1 MTVPTDCNLCGARGD
16 IFLVSGW
23 RARGDEQRA
32 IGDNEHAIDPT
43 KGWRVYEKRRLNR
56 HWQRGKFTS
65 PIFINQLKV
74 FPTITDPSTNI
85 QLGQIIMLSEFR
97 PIQFIILNP
106 WSGIKIL
113 STI

>member
-43 KGWRVYEKRRLNR
+43 KGWRVYEKRR
-56 HWQRGKFTS
+56 
-65 PIFINQLKV
+65 
-74 FPTITDPSTNI
+74 
-85 QLGQIIMLSEFR
+85 
-97 PIQFIILNP
+97 
-106 WSGIKIL
+106 
-113 STI
+113 